1 MESSSN
7 SYPKAEKGN
16 RSLGPLEDG
25 QTAIII
31 GGGPAGSSCAIT
43 LKMVGK
49 KLGRDINVII
59 YEGKKFDE
67 DCIKRVGVLAPPLTQ
82 TLEERMGIP
91 FPCES
96 VERKVI
102 GYYLHSGDAK
112 IKLNMR
118 GKPSFVGHNVAIDRY
133 LLGKAKKL
141 GVRVIPGRVKD
152 IKFYPD
158 CVAVESDLKGAKG
171 ATKGDVLVGAF
182 GLDAETANLLEQA
195 TSYKTPKLLFSVV
208 TKIPVD
214 REYLEK
220 YEEYLHVF
228 LPTTLEDIEFGVV
241 TPKLT
246 HFVVNVAGPAVTE
259 ESLERFLS
267 LPEVRKLIPEDV
279 IKGDGRIVS
288 RPLPIPLEPA
298 QNSFGDRYVTV
309 GDTSGLVRAYKGNGI
324 NSACETG
331 IKAAEVM
338 LKVGIS
344 HRALKEYHT
353 AFSHIVEDLPYGR
366 TVRRMT
372 ILGEKYG
379 TMPGALRVAAKD
391 RALMNVLIDFLSGTK
406 TYREIV
412 GDSGVVRLSLK
423 FLKGATVTS

>member
-1 MESSSN
+1 MSISDNYHPNVARVSH
-7 SYPKAEKGN
+7 
-16 RSLGPLEDG
+16 SLGPLEDG

-43 LKMVGK
+43 LKMMGK

-59 YEGKKFDE
+59 YEGMKFNE
-67 DCIKRVGVLAPPLTQ
+67 DCIKRVGVLSPPLKE
-82 TLEERMGIP
+82 TLEEVLGVT
-91 FPCES
+91 FPCEAIQ
-96 VERKVI
+96 RKVA

-112 IKLNMR
+112 IKLNLGGR
-118 GKPSFVGHNVAIDRY
+118 LSFVGHNVAIDRY
-133 LLGKAKKL
+133 LLGKAKEL

-158 CVAVESDLKGAKG
+158 GIAVESDLKGAKG

-195 TSYKTPKLLFSVV
+195 TPYVTPKALFSVV
-208 TKIPVD
+208 TKIPAD
-214 REYLEK
+214 PEYLKEC
-220 YEEYLHVF
+220 EDYLHVF
-228 LPTTLEDIEFGVV
+228 LPTTLDDIEFGVV

-246 HFVVNVAGPAVTE
+246 DLIVNVAGPAVTE

-267 LPEVRKLIPEDV
+267 LPEVRELVPADVVREDEKL
-279 IKGDGRIVS
+279 VS

-344 HRALKEYHT
+344 HRALKEYYT
-353 AFSHIVEDLPYGR
+353 AFSHIVKDLPYGR
-366 TVRRMT
+366 TVRQMT

-391 RALMNVLIDFLSGTK
+391 RVLLNVLTDFLSGTK

-412 GDSGVVRLSLK
+412 GDSGVVGLSLK
-423 FLKGATVTS
+423 FLRGATAAS